1 MKNISQTPIT
11 TESSWK
17 ERALKAEAQVE
28 ILSREMEYLKAQLRL
43 LIAKRF
49 SPSSEKT
56 NKNQLTLF
64 DSVFNEAEATADPSA
79 SEPELITIKEHKRVK
94 SKGKK
99 GIDLESLPEN
109 IIEYHLPEEEMACWY
124 LGTEKSS

>member
-109 IIEYHLPEEEMACWY
+109 
-124 LGTEKSS
+124 